1 MKVRKTD
8 PAVFVTDEKIVR
20 VTKELIDTLRR
31 EAPGSP
37 RKRVRFRAHV
47 RDDDT
52 VQEMIIAL
60 ARDTYIVPHKHL
72 DKCES
77 FHVIEG
83 EVDVVF
89 FDDRG
94 EIQDVVSMGDAKAG
108 KAIFYRQ
115 NEPRFHAVVPQTDV
129 VIFHETA
136 NGPFR
141 KGDSVTAPWAPA
153 KEGPEADRFMADL
166 RKRLAARPG

>member
-20 VTKELIDTLRR
+20 VTRALIDTLRR

-47 RDDDT
+47 RDDDA

-60 ARDTYIVPHKHL
+60 ARDTYIAPHMHPGKP
-72 DKCES
+72 ES

-94 EIQDVVSMGDAKAG
+94 EIRDVVRMGDANSG
-108 KAIFYRQ
+108 KVIFYRQ
-115 NEPRFHAVVPQTDV
+115 NEPCFHAVVPQSDV

-141 KGDSVTAPWAPA
+141 KGDAVTAPWAPA
-153 KEGPEADRFMADL
+153 KEGPDADRFMADL
-166 RKRLAARPG
+166 RKKLAAHP